1 MNKTV
6 SSSSMPRSEELPSTE
21 DLTLDQARAIVGSM
35 TLFSDRMIIAAC
47 TVIEKEGRASEKL
60 DFRALRQVLERKYD

>member
-1 MNKTV
+1 MNMTV
-6 SSSSMPRSEELPSTE
+6 SSSAMPRNEELPSTE

-35 TLFSDRMIIAAC
+35 TLFSDRQIIAAC